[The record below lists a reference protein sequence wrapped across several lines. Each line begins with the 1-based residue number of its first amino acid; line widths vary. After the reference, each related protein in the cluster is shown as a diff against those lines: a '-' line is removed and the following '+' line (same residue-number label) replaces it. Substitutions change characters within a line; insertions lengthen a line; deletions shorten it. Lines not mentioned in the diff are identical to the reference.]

1 MYQSEAPPL
10 KTIAADLP
18 DKDIDEELNSTI
30 HPRPPWETLPTMYD
44 LPSENPEEPGL
55 PDEFHNFQPQLLRE
69 TCQSS
74 VYPREEM
81 FIGTDLNLYYDVHHF
96 SWYKRPDWFLV
107 LGAPASK
114 TQQDMR
120 LSYVIW
126 QEGFAPF
133 LIVEL
138 LSPGTEAEDLGK
150 TSRSANK
157 PPTKWQVYEQYLR
170 SPYYIIFDRYENQL
184 RVFQLLGIKYQAVEL
199 TEPKYWFAEL
209 KLGVGVWS
217 GKYQGT
223 EGLWLRWYNED
234 GDWILTSDETAEREK
249 QRAEQERLAKEQA
262 EAMTIQERQQREL
275 AEGLVIQERA
285 EKQREREQR
294 EIAEAMAIEEREKKE
309 KLAARLR
316 SLGINPDDI

>member
-1 MYQSEAPPL
+1 M
-10 KTIAADLP
+10 
-18 DKDIDEELNSTI
+18 
-30 HPRPPWETLPTMYD
+30 
-44 LPSENPEEPGL
+44 
-55 PDEFHNFQPQLLRE
+55 
-69 TCQSS
+69 
-74 VYPREEM
+74 
-81 FIGTDLNLYYDVHHF
+81 HHF
-96 SWYKRPDWFLV
+96 SWYKTPDWFLV

-138 LSPGTEAEDLGK
+138 LSPGTEAEDLAIRLK
-150 TSRSANK
+150 SANK

-184 RVFQLLGIKYQAVEL
+184 RVFQLLGVKYQAVEL
-199 TEPKYWFAEL
+199 TEPKYWFPEL
-209 KLGVGVWS
+209 GLGMGVWS
-217 GKYQGT
+217 GKYQGM

-234 GDWILTSDETAEREK
+234 GDWIPTSDE
-249 QRAEQERLAKEQA
+249 RAEQERLAKEQA

-275 AEGLVIQERA
+275 AETLVIQERA
-285 EKQREREQR
+285 EKQRE
-294 EIAEAMAIEEREKKE
+294 IAEAIVIQEREKKE

>member
-10 KTIAADLP
+10 KTISTDLP
-18 DKDIDEELNSTI
+18 SQDIDEELDSTI

-55 PDEFHNFQPQLLRE
+55 PDEFHDFQPQLLRE

-107 LGAPASK
+107 LGAPASE

-150 TSRSANK
+150 TLRSANK
-157 PPTKWQVYEQYLR
+157 PPTKWQTYEQYLR

-199 TEPKYWFAEL
+199 TESKFWFPEL

-234 GDWILTSDETAEREK
+234 GDWIATLAETAEQEKLRAEQEKLRAEQEKLRAEQEKLRAEQEK
-249 QRAEQERLAKEQA
+249 QRAEQEKLRADKLA
-262 EAMTIQERQQREL
+262 
-275 AEGLVIQERA
+275 
-285 EKQREREQR
+285 
-294 EIAEAMAIEEREKKE
+294 E
-309 KLAARLR
+309 KLAALGV
-316 SLGINPDDI
+316 SLDE

>member
-10 KTIAADLP
+10 KTIATDLP
-18 DKDIDEELNSTI
+18 SQDLDEELNSTI

-55 PDEFHNFQPQLLRE
+55 PDEFHDFQPQLLRE

-74 VYPREEM
+74 VYPQEEM
-81 FIGTDLNLYYDVHHF
+81 FIGTNLYLYYDVRHF
-96 SWYKRPDWFLV
+96 SWYKTPDWFLV
-107 LGAPASK
+107 LGVSASK

-138 LSPGTEAEDLGK
+138 LSPGTEAEDLAIRLK
-150 TSRSANK
+150 SSNK

-170 SPYYIIFDRYENQL
+170 SPYYIIFDRYKNQL

-199 TEPKYWFAEL
+199 TEPKYWFPEL
-209 KLGVGVWS
+209 GLGVGVWS

-234 GDWILTSDETAEREK
+234 GDWIPTSDEKAEREK

-275 AEGLVIQERA
+275 AEALVIQERQ
-285 EKQREREQR
+285 QREL
-294 EIAEAMAIEEREKKE
+294 AEALVIQEREKKE